1 MRIEF
6 LADHPEAIDPLARW
20 HYDEWRELIPE
31 WSYETARQE
40 LALHT
45 GRATI
50 PTTLVALEG
59 TEVIGSASLLVED
72 LPEWK
77 QFTPWVASVF
87 VAPAWRGRG
96 VGSRLV
102 NRAVEVAG
110 LTGAA
115 TVYLLTPA
123 QEAFYRRLG
132 WSVMDVP
139 FNPGRRVTIMTRSTR
154 PSGP

>member
-6 LADHPEAIDPLARW
+6 LADHPDAIETLARW
-20 HYDEWRELIPE
+20 HYGEWRELIPD
-31 WSYETARQE
+31 WSLEKARRE
-40 LALHT
+40 LAEHT
-45 GRATI
+45 GRITI

-59 TEVIGSASLLVED
+59 TEVVGSASLLVED

-77 QFTPWVASVF
+77 QLTPWVASVF

-102 NRAVEVAG
+102 ARAVEVAG
-110 LTGAA
+110 QTGAA
-115 TVYLLTPA
+115 TVYLLTPG

-132 WSVMDVP
+132 WSVVEVAS
-139 FNPGRRVTIMTRSTR
+139 NPERRVTIMSRLTGAS
-154 PSGP
+154 SE

>member
-6 LADHPEAIDPLARW
+6 LADHPEAIDSLARW

-87 VAPAWRGRG
+87 VAPAWRGRS

-102 NRAVEVAG
+102 ARAVEVAG
-110 LTGAA
+110 KTGAA
-115 TVYLLTPA
+115 TVYLLTPG

-132 WSVMDVP
+132 WSVVEVAS
-139 FNPGRRVTIMTRSTR
+139 NPERRVTIMSR
-154 PSGP
+154 PTGASSE